1 MLAERPDSAETMNAF
16 LDILA
21 QSMQFPAKAPIKA
34 AAALPQD
41 TPQVFLQDTP
51 QDKDLCWIPVL
62 GRSAAGVPHFWRD
75 PAQAESITQLRDLA
89 ERHARQVAGRSQPAR
104 ITQADDLPDGPVQI
118 ISVSRPQPGQPS
130 QFLLA
135 ETILKRWPD
144 AFAVQIDGESMS
156 PDIRHGDFVVL
167 SPSTPAGQGRPAV
180 VQLDNQIGVT
190 CKLYHT
196 DGSQAHL
203 VPINE
208 HFEPQAHPAK
218 KITWALQV
226 LARIRPE

>member
-1 MLAERPDSAETMNAF
+1 MNAF

-21 QSMQFPAKAPIKA
+21 QSMQFPAKTPIEAEA
-34 AAALPQD
+34 ASPDETSQD
-41 TPQVFLQDTP
+41 SL

-75 PAQAESITQLRDLA
+75 PAQAESITELRDLA

-104 ITQADDLPDGPVQI
+104 ITQGDDLPDGPVQI

-156 PDIRHGDFVVL
+156 PDIRHGDFVIL
-167 SPSTPAGQGRPAV
+167 SPSTPASQGRPAV
-180 VQLDNQIGVT
+180 VQLNNQIGVT

-208 HFEPQAHPAK
+208 HFEPQTYPAK